1 MALQRVAFTGKHTH
15 THADCLAAA
24 AAAAMVAAGEHRDL
38 PTNEQTGKRELGYRA
53 PHRRTDGQ
61 CKSIDTKRVCAAAA
75 GCSCCS
81 LSVCLRGL
89 SGSGSG
95 AAAAESGQPTTPMQ

>member
-24 AAAAMVAAGEHRDL
+24 MVAGEHRDL
-38 PTNEQTGKRELGYRA
+38 PTNEQTGKGEAGYLG

-61 CKSIDTKRVCAAAA
+61 CKSIDTKRVCAAPAA
-75 GCSCCS
+75 LSLCVLERALCC
-81 LSVCLRGL
+81 
-89 SGSGSG
+89 
-95 AAAAESGQPTTPMQ
+95 